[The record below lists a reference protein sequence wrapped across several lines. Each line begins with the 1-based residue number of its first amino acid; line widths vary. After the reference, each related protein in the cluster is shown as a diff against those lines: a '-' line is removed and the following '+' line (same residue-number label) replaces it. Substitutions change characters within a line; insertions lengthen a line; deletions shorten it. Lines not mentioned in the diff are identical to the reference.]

1 MSTTQKTDP
10 LVGGPVSDEEQA
22 AYSAWSDRIEADDYE
37 PAPDGE
43 VFVGEDAARSATELL
58 EAIIGADAL
67 TEAIGR
73 GRPGL
78 EGKAGVGPSV
88 KRQVRLPQD
97 LDARLAARA
106 EAEHVELSVIMRR
119 ALDVYLKQIA

>member
-1 MSTTQKTDP
+1 MSTTPNTDP
-10 LVGGPVSDEEQA
+10 LIGAQVSDDEQA
-22 AYSAWSDRIEADDYE
+22 AYSAWADRIEADHYE
-37 PAPDGE
+37 PAADGE

-67 TEAIGR
+67 SEAIGR

-97 LDARLAARA
+97 LDARLTARA
-106 EAEHVELSVIMRR
+106 EQEHVELSVIMRR
-119 ALDVYLKQIA
+119 ALDDYLKQIA